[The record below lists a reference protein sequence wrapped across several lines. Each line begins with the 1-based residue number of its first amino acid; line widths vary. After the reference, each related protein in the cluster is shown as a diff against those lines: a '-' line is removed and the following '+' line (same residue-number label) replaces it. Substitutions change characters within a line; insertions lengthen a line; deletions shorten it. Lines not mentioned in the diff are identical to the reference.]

1 MKKYIAEKK
10 ENKELNGVELYFSVY
25 PLNGTKE
32 TLKKNGFRWNRK
44 KSCWYAK
51 KSTDIDNIATICTET
66 TIDEYKE
73 IAEKTGE
80 TVQEISK
87 TAPKTKKT
95 TKKEVKEEINLDGLG
110 ENAPHLHGAELA
122 AAIRADLKKRGVKGV
137 TVRARR
143 VTYDTGITVTIKA
156 TQDDFASIEEMSKR
170 YTIGKFAC
178 ATDCRSGVYTG
189 GRYLYYREWEQM
201 TESEKEKTFKNYLS
215 EKSKGLSGINEYRLA
230 DNRNDYFELT
240 TEFFNKVVA
249 VYKIANQWNY
259 NHSDSMTDY
268 FDVGYYLDIDIK
280 KPADFEPR
288 KEMTEKE
295 KADYAKEIRLAEER
309 RAAELA
315 EYERRQ
321 EENRKAWEEAEK
333 KWKADE
339 KLINENIEVVDLPVD
354 EQIYITNL
362 IGGAGKEINLDEL
375 NKTIESGN
383 ALKEDALITRKV
395 IFKTKEAYEAFTRY
409 LCDDFDFLAGMGG
422 TGSDDVRL
430 ENVKNIYNLN
440 DGQRESV
447 KWYLNNCVAIYCNDK
462 LELICDP
469 QGYNYSRYT
478 YRMTEESQILT
489 AKEETDRQK
498 EESESKTAFYFPDT
512 VEKQAENLEIGQ
524 EITVYQ
530 CDGWNLNNIYGGFGT
545 IQNIEKGDYAQHK
558 GGIWITLK
566 QGRKKNK
573 VFISDGKQCLIYA
586 GIKTK
591 LPDHVTRKEISKGNG
606 CAMYEVF
613 NYDKLFPNVLE
624 YYENQG
630 ENPLID
636 TIQR

>member
-25 PLNGTKE
+25 PLDGTKE

-51 KSTDIDNIATICTET
+51 KSADTDNIATLCAET
-66 TIDEYKE
+66 AIDEYKE

-80 TVQEISK
+80 TVREVGK
-87 TAPKTKKT
+87 TAQKTKKT
-95 TKKEVKEEINLDGLG
+95 TKKAVKEEINLDGLG

-137 TVRARR
+137 TVRAKR
-143 VTYDTGITVTIKA
+143 VTYETGITVTIKA
-156 TQDDFASIEEMSKR
+156 TADDIASIEEAKER
-170 YTIGKFAC
+170 YPYHKFSCDAC
-178 ATDCRSGVYTG
+178 NYHGIYTDHW
-189 GRYLYYREWEQM
+189 LYENEFECL
-201 TESEKEKTFKNYLS
+201 TDAEKEKQYNIYIERMLKR
-215 EKSKGLSGINEYRLA
+215 EYTVHRF
-230 DNRNDYFELT
+230 DNDSRNDQIDMT
-240 TEFFNKVVA
+240 AAFFNKVSA

-295 KADYAKEIRLAEER
+295 KADYAEEIRLAEEK

-315 EYERRQ
+315 EYERQQ

-333 KWKADE
+333 KWQADE
-339 KLINENIEVVDLPVD
+339 KLINENIEVVYLKEN

-375 NKTIESGN
+375 NKTIESGH

-395 IFKTKEAYEAFTRY
+395 IFKTKETYEAFTRY
-409 LCDDFDFLAGMGG
+409 LCNDFDFLAGMGG

-430 ENVKNIYNLN
+430 EGVKAMWQLN
-440 DGQRESV
+440 EEQRQSV
-447 KWYLNNCVAIYCNDK
+447 KWYLCNCVAIYCGDK

-478 YRMTEESQILT
+478 YRLSGDSQILT
-489 AKEETDRQK
+489 AKTETDRQK
-498 EESESKTAFYFPDT
+498 TESESKTAFYFPDT

-530 CDGWNLNNIYGGFGT
+530 CDGWILNSIYSGFGT
-545 IQNIEKGDYAQHK
+545 IKNIEKGDYAQHK

-573 VFISDGKQCLIYA
+573 VFIRDGKQCLIYA
-586 GIKTK
+586 GIKPK
-591 LPDHVTRKEISKGNG
+591 LPDNVTRREISRGND
-606 CAMYEVF
+606 CTMYEMF
-613 NYDKLFPNVLE
+613 NYDQLFPNVLE
-624 YYENQG
+624 YYGKQG
-630 ENPLID
+630 EKPLID